1 MMATNEAI
9 REGIAA
15 ALQTIPDF
23 QVYARPP
30 GSIVVPSGVVRRR
43 STQYDVSFDGL
54 VDTNWGV
61 TAFVSFANTDVA
73 TEDLD
78 RYLSPTGDYSIAAA
92 VAADPTLGGAVDYAH
107 VTGAEGEKVTNYAGT
122 DYLSVEFVIE
132 IGD

>member
-1 MMATNEAI
+1 MASNEAI

-15 ALQTIPDF
+15 ALQTIPDL

-30 GSIVVPSGVVRRR
+30 GSIVVPAGIVRRR
-43 STQYDVSFDGL
+43 STQFGVTFDEL
-54 VDTNWGV
+54 VDTSWGV

-73 TEDLD
+73 TEELD
-78 RYLSPTGDYSIAAA
+78 KYLSPTGDYSIAAA
-92 VAADPTLGGAVDYAH
+92 IDADPTLGGVVDYAH
-107 VTGAEGEKVTNYAGT
+107 VGSAEGEKITNYAGV